1 MLVYS
6 FLCSKARAHCRSV
19 YWYVNDVHTAA
30 EECPGHRHCLK
41 ETSTCPPLLTSRS
54 LHRLAGQNC
63 NDSPDAAVCSTNASS
78 SLWCAHTPHALH
90 AAARTAR
97 AAQQPCAPPRPPA
110 PPSHPVPSR
119 SPTRRAARGPRIA
132 SPPTR
137 AKSQAA
143 PARAAH
149 RKPRPYG
156 PRIAS
161 RSRTGRA
168 SQVAPARAAHRK
180 SPRQRLPP
188 PRLPPPRL

>member
-119 SPTRRAARGPRIA
+119 SLTRRAARGPRIA

-137 AKSQAA
+137 AKSHA
-143 PARAAH
+143 
-149 RKPRPYG
+149 
-156 PRIAS
+156 
-161 RSRTGRA
+161 
-168 SQVAPARAAHRK
+168 APARAAHRK